1 MMKINTFSK
10 LYLGFNICAMLF
22 VVVLGQAQT
31 NSQEQKT
38 GINRIPITKID
49 QKKYTGKSVSEIIVL
64 ELNLSSSYSFIP
76 SEKTIVRDKLGMTH
90 IRLDQY
96 YNGFKVEFA
105 QIITHY
111 GTSGCR
117 RLPRQGT
124 SPIPWCR
131 SRRRLS

>member
-76 SEKTIVRDKLGMTH
+76 SEKINNKGLKQKSNLYQAFIKKGINSIPGYASDTYRDFYIIVK
-90 IRLDQY
+90 
-96 YNGFKVEFA
+96 
-105 QIITHY
+105 
-111 GTSGCR
+111 TSKNR
-117 RLPRQGT
+117 
-124 SPIPWCR
+124 
-131 SRRRLS
+131 